1 MLDAVLCA
9 DPCNLPCVGRQLGG
23 GGGVPV
29 WARNEGHGQP
39 HRDSWTL
46 GKAFHVLEPQV
57 VSHLQKSTVGVRSE
71 DLSLRASSI
80 QLQSPEGASAWP
92 STPPPPRP
100 HQRALPSGPSWLA
113 SGAWPG
119 AEAGAGAGAGTSLLR
134 LSTPP
139 LRRTQ
144 PGLPAPHLEGRLL
157 QASCPVIIPWPSCSP
172 G

>member
-1 MLDAVLCA
+1 MPIPITCPV
-9 DPCNLPCVGRQLGG
+9 LGG
-23 GGGVPV
+23 SWGEAGGGVPV

-39 HRDSWTL
+39 HRDLWTL
-46 GKAFHVLEPQV
+46 GKVLHVLEPQV
-57 VSHLQKSTVGVRSE
+57 VSHLQKSTVGVRPE
-71 DLSLRASSI
+71 DLSLRASHI
-80 QLQSPEGASAWP
+80 QLQGPEDASAWP

-119 AEAGAGAGAGTSLLR
+119 AEAGVGAGAGAGTPLLR
-134 LSTPP
+134 LTTPP
-139 LRRTQ
+139 RRRNQ

-172 G
+172 KCFS